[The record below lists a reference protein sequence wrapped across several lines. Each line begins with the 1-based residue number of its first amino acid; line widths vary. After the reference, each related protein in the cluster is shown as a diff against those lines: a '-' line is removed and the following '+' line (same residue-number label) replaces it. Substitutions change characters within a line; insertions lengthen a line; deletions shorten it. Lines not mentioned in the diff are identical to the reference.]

1 MRVGLIVYDGL
12 EGRSGGYL
20 YDRKL
25 VQALRQA
32 GHAVTVLAIP
42 QRRYLP
48 QLGDNLRSDLLGR
61 VLAAH
66 LDVLLEDELC
76 HPSLVAL
83 NRKLQRSLPLPIVAI
98 VHHLRSEE
106 PHPNALKAVYR
117 VVERAYLHTLD
128 GLICNSRSTLRSV
141 RALGG
146 RSTPALIS
154 PPAADHLGTA
164 VSQRPIA
171 KRAYDRG
178 PLQVLFL
185 GNLIPRKGL
194 HILLEA
200 MARLPAGAARLTVAG
215 DLQTDPNYVG
225 RIRRRADRL
234 GLDGSIRFVG
244 PLSPRRVAAELRR
257 SQVLA
262 VPSSLEG
269 FGIAYLEGMAH
280 GLPALATSVGGGA
293 EIVRDG
299 YNGYLIRP
307 GEIDVLADRLARLA
321 SDRKSLARMGQAAR
335 RTYLGHPTWGE
346 STRRSILFLSRL
358 APLAEPIVSRTPPAA
373 SFSRRDR

>member
-12 EGRSGGYL
+12 KGRSGGYL

-25 VQALRQA
+25 VQALRKA
-32 GHAVTVLAIP
+32 GHAVSVLAIP
-42 QRRYLP
+42 RRRYLP
-48 QLGDNLRSDLLGR
+48 QLGDNLRSDLFRR

-83 NRKLQRSLPLPIVAI
+83 NRNLQRTLPLPIVAI

-106 PHPNALKAVYR
+106 SHPTALKAVYR
-117 VVERAYLHTLD
+117 VVERAYLRTLD
-128 GLICNSRSTLRSV
+128 GLICNSRSTLRAV

-146 RSTPALIS
+146 KSTPALIS
-154 PPAADHLGTA
+154 PPAADHLKTA
-164 VSQRPIA
+164 VSQRAIA
-171 KRAYDRG
+171 RRAHDRG

-185 GNLIPRKGL
+185 GSLIPRKGL
-194 HILLEA
+194 HILLDA

-215 DLQTDPNYVG
+215 DSQTDPRYSR
-225 RIRRRADRL
+225 RILSQADRL
-234 GLDGSIRFVG
+234 GLNGSLRFVG

-280 GLPALATSVGGGA
+280 GLPALASSVGGGA
-293 EIVRDG
+293 ELVRDG

-307 GEIDVLADRLARLA
+307 GDADILADRLSRLA

-335 RTYLGHPTWGE
+335 RTYLRHPTWGE
-346 STRRSILFLSRL
+346 SSNRSAAFLRRLLR
-358 APLAEPIVSRTPPAA
+358 AA
-373 SFSRRDR
+373 